1 VRNVRLKGPE
11 AYEDMK
17 RLAAKRGMT
26 GPAETIAQELDSLKL
41 NAVMHEAAQNR
52 LHAVPLAIEGGEG
65 AAEVVAEEESDE
77 VVYDDEVSNRSC
89 G

>member
-17 RLAAKRGMT
+17 RLAAKRGMP
-26 GPAETIAQELDSLKL
+26 GPGETIAQELDSLKL
-41 NAVMHEAAQNR
+41 NAVMYEAAQDR

-65 AAEVVAEEESDE
+65 AAEVVAEEDSDE
-77 VVYDDEVSNRSC
+77 IVYDDKVSN
-89 G
+89 